1 MLAFTFCERHEA
13 GVCRDEVRYGYVA
26 KGDEAV
32 RTKIKIHYE
41 FHGQ

>member
-1 MLAFTFCERHEA
+1 MLAFAYCERHEA

-32 RTKIKIHYE
+32 QTRKTHYE